1 MNIKKIAVIMLAA
14 GFLISSCGALPSG
27 KEDKLDGTS
36 WDLLMIGDADLIPNS
51 AITIVFEDGN
61 AGGSSGCNSYSSSYE
76 IDGNGITFG
85 PIAATLM
92 ACMEP
97 EGLMEQEQAYFAFLS
112 EVVSFKVEGDQLI
125 LMRAD
130 RQELT
135 FQKSA
140 GS

>member
-1 MNIKKIAVIMLAA
+1 M
-14 GFLISSCGALPSG
+14 
-27 KEDKLDGTS
+27 T
-36 WDLLMIGDADLIPNS
+36 IGDADLIPNS

-61 AGGSSGCNSYSSSYE
+61 AGGSSGCNSYSGSYE

-97 EGLMEQEQAYFAFLS
+97 EGLMEQEQEYLTFLS
-112 EVVSFKVEGDQLI
+112 EVVMFRFLSEMISLEVEGEKLF

-130 RQELT
+130 QQELT

-140 GS
+140 ES